1 MSFIFGG
8 GDSGASQTGSSVVT
22 QREAPGVEARKL
34 SLYDQAA
41 KLASSPVDLPAIQV
55 AGLSPAEQQA
65 IAAARQGGVGAGTVT
80 SGIEAIQAGLQAPN
94 IEQFFNPYQSFVTD

>member
-8 GDSGASQTGSSVVT
+8 GSSAPTEAGSSVVT

-41 KLASSPVDLPAIQV
+41 KLASSPVSLPAVQV
-55 AGLSPAEQQA
+55 APISAIEQAAITQA
-65 IAAARQGGVGAGTVT
+65 GQTGVGAGTVDK
-80 SGIEAIQAGLQAPN
+80 EYLHYKVLKLLQIFHN
-94 IEQFFNPYQSFVTD
+94 F

>member
-8 GDSGASQTGSSVVT
+8 GGGSSQPQSGSSVVT

-41 KLASSPVDLPAIQV
+41 KLASSPVSLPAIQV
-55 AGLSPAEQQA
+55 AP
-65 IAAARQGGVGAGTVT
+65 I
-80 SGIEAIQAGLQAPN
+80 SGIEQAAITQAVKLALVQ
-94 IEQFFNPYQSFVTD
+94 EQSVQV